1 MLKLYTT
8 EELLIME
15 LHNNLGETGIKEII
29 QGHPKIGD
37 ILNKYE
43 IGCLECSIGT
53 CLLKDVVAVHVL
65 GDDIEKQIEKEIND
79 YLLTVEKG

>member
-1 MLKLYTT
+1 M
-8 EELLIME
+8 
-15 LHNNLGETGIKEII
+15 NLRNDLGNQPIKEVIET
-29 QGHPKIGD
+29 HPRIGE

-65 GDDIEKQIEKEIND
+65 GDAIDAMIEKEINL
-79 YLLTVEKG
+79 YLESL

>member
-1 MLKLYTT
+1 M
-8 EELLIME
+8 
-15 LHNNLGETGIKEII
+15 NLRNDLGNQPIKEVIET
-29 QGHPKIGD
+29 HPRIGE

-65 GDDIEKQIEKEIND
+65 GDAIDAIIEKEINM
-79 YLLTVEKG
+79 YLESL

>member
-1 MLKLYTT
+1 M
-8 EELLIME
+8 
-15 LHNNLGETGIKEII
+15 NLRNDLGNQPIKEVIET
-29 QGHPKIGD
+29 HPRIGE

-65 GDDIEKQIEKEIND
+65 GDAIDAIIEKEINL
-79 YLLTVEKG
+79 YLESL

>member
-1 MLKLYTT
+1 M
-8 EELLIME
+8 
-15 LHNNLGETGIKEII
+15 NLRNDIGNQPIKEVIET
-29 QGHPKIGD
+29 HPRIGE

-65 GDDIEKQIEKEIND
+65 GDAIDAMIEKEINL
-79 YLLTVEKG
+79 YLESL